1 MTQQE
6 IENYLKQLNEKLG
19 LTGVKGEICLY
30 GGAVMCLVYNARPS
44 TKDVDAIF
52 EPAQTL
58 REAVR
63 TVAQE
68 NHLTE
73 DWLNDSVKG
82 FVVNHNQRI
91 LFNWPN
97 LKIYVPEADYL
108 LAMKTLASRVD
119 TRDKKDIQFLIKH
132 MGIKK
137 AETVFEILEEYYPRK
152 QIKPATQFF
161 IEELFEK

>member
-1 MTQQE
+1 
-6 IENYLKQLNEKLG
+6 
-19 LTGVKGEICLY
+19 
-30 GGAVMCLVYNARPS
+30 
-44 TKDVDAIF
+44 
-52 EPAQTL
+52 
-58 REAVR
+58 
-63 TVAQE
+63 VAQE

-108 LAMKTLASRVD
+108 LAMKALASRVD
-119 TRDKKDIQFLIKH
+119 TRDKKDIQFLIKN

-137 AETVFEILEEYYPRK
+137 AETVFEILEEYYPIK

-161 IEELFEK
+161 MEELFEK